1 MEAAGTLIPVSVISV
16 CRAHVRS
23 GSFLAPGPSLLT
35 EFMTLLH
42 LRTGDKKCK
51 IEINPLISQNIS
63 KYSVKHIK
71 HLVTSSCFL

>member
-35 EFMTLLH
+35 EFMILLH

-51 IEINPLISQNIS
+51 IEINPQLVNI
-63 KYSVKHIK
+63 
-71 HLVTSSCFL
+71 L